1 MINILGI
8 LTEQHYGT
16 EGSLTE
22 ISEEKRGVNSE
33 TDVVTTVAVILLA
46 QEDS

>member
-16 EGSLTE
+16 KGRLTE

-33 TDVVTTVAVILLA
+33 TGVTAVAAILLA